1 MVKLALTVA
10 AVITAAALLV
20 DVGASQPDSPHHKL
34 FLRQARPT
42 GSSVGVDP
50 ADSGTERP
58 PPCDSS
64 SSVDR
69 DYAGSFRAVHHPP
82 PPDVGSL
89 GGALDAGHEDGSLRH
104 GSGSLSNRFPPLPD
118 VGSSGPP
125 SPPDTDKDDMAP
137 FTDCNQGG
145 IHRKALQNAFPESQ
159 NSSSQK
165 PYRPTDGPN
174 HGGQENQHPSND
186 MPNRG
191 HPPSENRNSSDDNS
205 PNRDSNPAGGSKPLR
220 GDKPMSG
227 HPPDENQ
234 VDGPLEPSSESG
246 DRDKS
251 PDGRDGEDRAHVD
264 RPSWYGSGS
273 ADGRFP
279 PPPDAGSDEQQPVAG
294 GDRELIASTNAGKPG
309 DGNPPLSRAGSGSQ
323 SPMHDVVVG
332 TGEVPAEREGN

>member
-89 GGALDAGHEDGSLRH
+89 GGALDAGHEVGSLRH

-137 FTDCNQGG
+137 FTDCNQG
-145 IHRKALQNAFPESQ
+145 
-159 NSSSQK
+159 
-165 PYRPTDGPN
+165 
-174 HGGQENQHPSND
+174 ENQHPSND

-323 SPMHDVVVG
+323 SPMHGVVIG